1 MKATRDE
8 IALAMQH
15 ICRVLDVQMPTDS
28 TTIGEYFDD
37 LLGFEIQEL
46 RESVKAIKRGDVFV
60 RSGHFPSVKD
70 FHLGV
75 KAYRDLKKKAVDA
88 VGMLWSGSFADYAE
102 KFPNQINFDDVHD
115 LKKNSLTKAEFE
127 AKAKLRVM
135 GKDLELLLVPSMPKI
150 DKVFEEIGENP
161 PKYGVM
167 PDSIHPSR
175 RFEKANEEEKK
186 AWKEKFAQDFGGQFT
201 SVLFKEVS

>member
-1 MKATRDE
+1 MKKATAEE
-8 IALAMQH
+8 IAKAMAY
-15 ICRVLDVQMPTDS
+15 IARVLEVQIPCASD
-28 TTIGEYFDD
+28 
-37 LLGFEIQEL
+37 LGFYAKELGDMSIVEL
-46 RESVKAIKRGDVFV
+46 RESAKAMKRGDFFLK
-60 RSGHFPSVKD
+60 SGVFPSVKD
-70 FHLGV
+70 FWTGA
-75 KAYRDLKKKAVDA
+75 KCYRDFKKKAVDA

-102 KFPNQINFDDVHD
+102 KFPNQISFDDVHD

-186 AWKEKFAQDFGGQFT
+186 AWKEKFAQDFGGQFA
-201 SVLFKEVS
+201 SALFKEVS